1 MFFLRPLACY
11 HLPSR
16 LLSFILL
23 APILALLI
31 ADSCKGQSSITLT
44 FEGLQDE
51 EQVLSYYNG
60 GLGGYGSGPGP
71 NYGITFGPDA
81 IALIAMAFDGTGD
94 FSGNPS
100 GVTAVSFESGPGVV
114 MSVPDGFTTGFSFYY
129 ASGANTGVVTVY
141 DGANGT
147 GNILGTV
154 SLGATGT
161 GCNGSVYYYSCWDS
175 QGVSFSGVARSVD
188 FSGATN
194 GIGFD
199 NITIGSQTPGS
210 GNPTPPPTSGP
221 NLTVTPSVSASTS
234 TLTPGPVSRIVT
246 VTNSGQSGSF
256 TASIQGPSGFSIQP
270 TSASI
275 GGSGSS
281 TNLSVLFNTTGQ
293 PPGIYTATY
302 TVTPAP
308 LTYLESR
315 SAGGSGM
322 ARNIGPRTGTAF
334 PRQSIPGQSTG
345 IYTVMVNGHL
355 MPSIPPVPGLTFNL
369 TGSQTQQQSFSVS
382 EAMNYFI
389 PVAAAYSGQVG
400 PNVTGTISGTT
411 CQAAYQG
418 VCTPENISLSAQV
431 GTLAAGESAI
441 GGLTL
446 TCLTTIPCDNAPLT
460 VSVVINAPAASTLT
474 RTPSVFVPL
483 TPCRVV
489 DTRNASGALGGPSIA
504 AGASRDF
511 ALPNGSCGIPNSAL
525 AYSLNVTVVPQGP
538 LGYLT
543 IWPTGQ
549 SQPLA
554 STLNSDGRIKANAA
568 IVPAGSNGAVSV
580 YGTNTTDVVL
590 DINGY
595 FVPEGSS
602 GALTLYPLPPCRIA
616 DTRNSAGALGGPS
629 LAANGSRTFPIL
641 TSVCD
646 VPSAAQAYSLN
657 FTAVPSG
664 SLGYLTAWPTGQPQP
679 YVSSLNDPN
688 GTITANAVILPA
700 GTSGSENVF
709 TTDETDLVIDTNGYF
724 APPGSGGLS
733 LYTMQPCRV
742 LDTRQSPGTPIT
754 NLTVNVLASSCG
766 VPSSAQA
773 YVFNATVVPV
783 GSLGFLTLWPDG
795 QSQPLAS
802 TLNASDGAITSNLA
816 IVPTSNGSIAA
827 FASQATHLILDI
839 SGYFAP

>member
-1 MFFLRPLACY
+1 MY
-11 HLPSR
+11 
-16 LLSFILL
+16 
-23 APILALLI
+23 
-31 ADSCKGQSSITLT
+31 D
-44 FEGLQDE
+44 
-51 EQVLSYYNG
+51 
-60 GLGGYGSGPGP
+60 
-71 NYGITFGPDA
+71 
-81 IALIAMAFDGTGD
+81 ALIGSSALISYNLESAIGPLGPQASD
-94 FSGNPS
+94 PS
-100 GVTAVSFESGPGVV
+100 
-114 MSVPDGFTTGFSFYY
+114 
-129 ASGANTGVVTVY
+129 ASDWVNLST
-141 DGANGT
+141 
-147 GNILGTV
+147 
-154 SLGATGT
+154 SLGSFTVTSFTNFTFQAT
-161 GCNGSVYYYSCWDS
+161 VP
-175 QGVSFSGVARSVD
+175 
-188 FSGATN
+188 AT
-194 GIGFD
+194 
-199 NITIGSQTPGS
+199 P
-210 GNPTPPPTSGP
+210 PTPTGP
-221 NLTVTPSVSASTS
+221 VLTVTPSVSASTS
-234 TLTPGPVSRIVT
+234 TITPGPVTRTVT
-246 VTNSGQSGSF
+246 VTNSG
-256 TASIQGPSGFSIQP
+256 TAGTFNTSISCPPLPSCPPNGFSIQP
-270 TSASI
+270 PNATI
-275 GGSGSS
+275 GGSGST
-281 TNLSVLFNTTGQ
+281 TNLSVTFSSTGH

-302 TVTPAP
+302 TVTPGTP
-308 LTYLESR
+308 VFESR
-315 SAGGSGM
+315 PAGESGT
-322 ARNIGPRTGTAF
+322 ARNLAPPF

-345 IYTVMVNGHL
+345 IYTVTVNGHL

-369 TGSQTQQQSFSVS
+369 TGPQAQQQSFSVS
-382 EAMNYFI
+382 EAAGYFI
-389 PVAAAYSGQVG
+389 PVAVGGYLGQSG
-400 PNVTGTISGTT
+400 PNVTSTIAPSAN
-411 CQAAYQG
+411 CPFSSPDY
-418 VCTPENISLSAQV
+418 CTPELVTVNAVQ
-431 GTLAAGESAI
+431 GTLVAGGSAL

-446 TCLTTIPCDNAPLT
+446 TCLTSLPCDNAPLT
-460 VSVVINAPAASTLT
+460 ISVLINAPAASTVP
-474 RTPSVFVPL
+474 RTASSFVPL

-580 YGTNTTDVVL
+580 YATNTTDVVL

-602 GALTLYPLPPCRIA
+602 GALALYPLPPCRIA